1 MLEVNPPAG
10 MLRMTKFV
18 PDEFVDSRRL
28 HQINNKPPTGGFLFM
43 RCAPGTPRCL
53 PKINPDNV
61 K

>member
-1 MLEVNPPAG
+1 